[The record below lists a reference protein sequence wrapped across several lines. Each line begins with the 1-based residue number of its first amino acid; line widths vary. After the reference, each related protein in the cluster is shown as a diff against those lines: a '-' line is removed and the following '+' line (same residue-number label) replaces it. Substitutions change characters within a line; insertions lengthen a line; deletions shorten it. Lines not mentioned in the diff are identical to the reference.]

1 MSDATSVTVR
11 YWAAA
16 KEAAGLPEEQVSA
29 TTLADALA
37 LARARHADRPR
48 FSHILGLS
56 SLLVDGDP
64 VGSRDPATI
73 RLGDGARIE
82 VLPPYAGG

>member
-1 MSDATSVTVR
+1 MPPDLTVTIR

-16 KEAAGLPEEQVSA
+16 KDAAGLAEELVCA

-37 LARARHADRPR
+37 LVRSRHADRPR
-48 FSHILGLS
+48 FAQVLPLCSV
-56 SLLVDGDP
+56 LVDGDP
-64 VGSRDPATI
+64 VGSRDPAGV
-73 RLGDGARIE
+73 RLEPGAHVE